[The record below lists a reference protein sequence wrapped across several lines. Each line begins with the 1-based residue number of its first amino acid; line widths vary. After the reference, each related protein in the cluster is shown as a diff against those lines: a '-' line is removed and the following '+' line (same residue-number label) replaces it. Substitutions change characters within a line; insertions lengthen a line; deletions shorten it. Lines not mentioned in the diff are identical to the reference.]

1 MPGFMSTLA
10 SVPMCVVYRIW
21 SIPAYL
27 AQLLKNLLMP
37 RIKCSEA
44 TKINMMDYRSRN
56 ANARQ
61 PNQIRSL
68 VHLVGKPDVVWM
80 AGGFPNPSLFPI
92 TQLSFTTQSGIK
104 CELDAMQLAKAQQ
117 YTLDDG
123 GTGYAPLRKWICDH
137 MAKYHNPP
145 YTGWDS
151 VVCAGNSDAPMRIM
165 DSLLDPGDSILCEEY
180 AFVHSFSQLRPWGDA
195 KDLFIENILFT
206 PGGPD
211 IEHMRYTLANC
222 ASRKS

>member
-104 CELDAMQLAKAQQ
+104 CELDAMQLDKAQQ

-145 YTGWDS
+145 YKGWDS